1 VVDEIARIVRELKR
15 EGMPILLVEQHLPF
29 ALAVAD
35 RVFVMSKGTIVFEGT
50 PDALVADEALH
61 RRFLGV

>member
-1 VVDEIARIVRELKR
+1 
-15 EGMPILLVEQHLPF
+15 MPILLVEQHLPL

-35 RVFVMSKGTIVFEGT
+35 RVFVMNKGAIVFEGT
-50 PDALVADEALH
+50 PKALLADEALH